1 MPSQLPRLNVVMSP
15 AMRDW
20 LEAQRQP
27 CESAAHVIRRL
38 ILDAMAADAVAQ
50 PHRFGPKL

>member
-1 MPSQLPRLNVVMSP
+1 MPSQLPRLNVVMTQ

-20 LEAQRQP
+20 LEQQRRP

-38 ILDAMAADAVAQ
+38 IDQAMSQ
-50 PHRFGPKL
+50 QT